1 MNEGASAEQSAQ
13 RCPCG
18 SGDVFGACCGPILAG
33 RPAPTAERLMRSR
46 YTAFAIGDTAYLRRS
61 WHPSTRPASIE
72 LDPDVRWLRL
82 DILAKSAGGPFDAE
96 GVVEFEAI
104 HRDASGREVLHER
117 SRFMREDGNWFYVD
131 GDVS

>member
-1 MNEGASAEQSAQ
+1 MNEGASAEQSTQ

-104 HRDASGREVLHER
+104 HRDASGRGVLHER
-117 SRFMREDGNWFYVD
+117 SRFLREDGNWFYVD
-131 GDVS
+131 GEVS